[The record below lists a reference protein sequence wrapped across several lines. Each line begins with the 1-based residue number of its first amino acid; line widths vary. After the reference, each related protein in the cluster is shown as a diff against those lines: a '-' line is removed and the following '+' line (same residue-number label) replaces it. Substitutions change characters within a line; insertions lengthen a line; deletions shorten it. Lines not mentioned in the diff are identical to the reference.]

1 MRGAGILL
9 ENIPKA
15 RLSDDLLK
23 LFVSGKS
30 LQGFNY
36 ILELGLDKH
45 IFPNLCL
52 FSPEKKRVL
61 RILKKMVLSI
71 LH

>member
-1 MRGAGILL
+1 MRGKSILL

-45 IFPNLCL
+45 IFPNLGL
-52 FSPEKKRVL
+52 FSPEKKGGCE
-61 RILKKMVLSI
+61 S
-71 LH
+71 